1 MGVMFLFFERLV
13 VGSLGTNCYII
24 GCPDTMIGAVVDPG
38 EDSDNILKKLNSLQ
52 LQCKYIIL
60 THGHID
66 HIGALAQVHAATG
79 AEVLIHKDDAPRL
92 LNPNK
97 YSYFLTVGAE
107 MPQADRLLEDGDKI
121 QIGNITWEVIHTPGH
136 SPGGICLKHDNLL
149 ITGDTLF
156 QLSVGRSDLP
166 GGSHEVM
173 INSIK
178 TRLLG
183 FPDDTRV
190 FPGHGP
196 FSTIGTEK
204 RFNPFL

>member
-1 MGVMFLFFERLV
+1 
-13 VGSLGTNCYII
+13 LGELATNCYII
-24 GCPDTMIGAVVDPG
+24 GCPETKIGAVVDPG
-38 EDSDNILKKLNSLQ
+38 DEAEVILTRLNSLQ

-79 AEVLIHKDDAPRL
+79 AEVLIHPGDVPRL

-97 YSYFLTVGAE
+97 YSYFLTVDSPL
-107 MPQADRLLEDGDKI
+107 PQADQLLGDGDKV
-121 QIGNITWEVIHTPGH
+121 QIGKLTWEVIHTPGH
-136 SPGGICLKHDNLL
+136 SPGGICLKHDGLL

-156 QLSVGRSDLP
+156 AFSVGRSDLP
-166 GGSHEVM
+166 GGNHQVM

-178 TRLLG
+178 TKLLG
-183 FPDDTRV
+183 FADDTKI

-196 FSTIGTEK
+196 FSTIGAEK

>member
-1 MGVMFLFFERLV
+1 LLIFERLC
-13 VGSLGTNCYII
+13 LGDLATNCYII
-24 GCPDTMIGAVVDPG
+24 GCPDTNIGAVVDPG
-38 EDSDNILKKLNSLQ
+38 DEAEVILARLNSLQ

-79 AEVLIHKDDAPRL
+79 AEVLIHSGDAPRL

-97 YSYFLTVGAE
+97 YSYFLTVDSPL
-107 MPQADRLLEDGDKI
+107 PQADHLLEDGDKV
-121 QIGNITWEVIHTPGH
+121 QIGQLIWEVIHTPGH
-136 SPGGICLKHDNLL
+136 SPGGICLKHGDLL

-156 QLSVGRSDLP
+156 AFSVGRSDLP
-166 GGSHEVM
+166 GGNHQVM

-178 TRLLG
+178 TKLLG
-183 FPDDTRV
+183 FADDTRI

-196 FSTIGTEK
+196 FSTIGAEK
-204 RFNPFL
+204 KFNPFL

>member
-1 MGVMFLFFERLV
+1 
-13 VGSLGTNCYII
+13 LGDLATNCYII
-24 GCPDTMIGAVVDPG
+24 GCPDTNIGAVVDPG
-38 EDSDNILKKLNSLQ
+38 DEAEVILARLNSLQ

-79 AEVLIHKDDAPRL
+79 AEVLIHSGDAPRL

-97 YSYFLTVGAE
+97 YSYFLTVDSPL
-107 MPQADRLLEDGDKI
+107 PQADHLLEDGDKV
-121 QIGNITWEVIHTPGH
+121 QIGQLIWEVIHTPGH
-136 SPGGICLKHDNLL
+136 SPGGICLKHGDLL

-156 QLSVGRSDLP
+156 AFSVGRSDLP
-166 GGSHEVM
+166 GGNHQVM

-178 TRLLG
+178 TKLLG
-183 FPDDTRV
+183 FADDTRI

-196 FSTIGTEK
+196 FSTIGAEK
-204 RFNPFL
+204 KFNPFL

>member
-1 MGVMFLFFERLV
+1 MIFERLV
-13 VGSLGTNCYII
+13 VGSLATNCYII

-38 EDSDNILKKLNSLQ
+38 EDGDVILDKLNSHK

-66 HIGALAQVHAATG
+66 HIGALPQVHAATG
-79 AEVLIHKDDAPRL
+79 AEVLIHSADAPRL
-92 LNPNK
+92 LNPNR
-97 YSYFLTVGAE
+97 YSYFLTVNFKL
-107 MPQADRLLEDGDKI
+107 PQADRLLEDGDKI
-121 QIGNITWEVIHTPGH
+121 QIGKLTWEVIHTPGH
-136 SPGGICLKHDNLL
+136 SPGGICLKHGSLL

-156 QLSVGRSDLP
+156 AYSVGRSDLP
-166 GGSHEVM
+166 GGNHQVM

-183 FPDDTRV
+183 FHDETRI

-196 FSTIGTEK
+196 ISTIGAEK

>member
-1 MGVMFLFFERLV
+1 MIFERLV
-13 VGSLGTNCYII
+13 VGSLATNCYII
-24 GCPDTMIGAVVDPG
+24 GCLDTMIGAVVDPG
-38 EDSDNILKKLNSLQ
+38 EDGDVILNKLNSLR

-79 AEVLIHKDDAPRL
+79 AEVLIHTADAPRL
-92 LNPNK
+92 LNPNR
-97 YSYFLTVGAE
+97 YSYFLTVDFKL
-107 MPQADRLLEDGDKI
+107 PQADRLLEDGDKI
-121 QIGNITWEVIHTPGH
+121 QIGKLTWEVIHTPGH
-136 SPGGICLKHDNLL
+136 SPGGICLKHGNLL

-156 QLSVGRSDLP
+156 AFSVGRSDLP
-166 GGSHEVM
+166 GGNHQVM

-183 FPDDTRV
+183 FPDETRI

-196 FSTIGTEK
+196 FSTIGAEK
-204 RFNPFL
+204 TFNPFL

>member
-1 MGVMFLFFERLV
+1 LIFERLC
-13 VGSLGTNCYII
+13 LGDLATNCYII
-24 GCPDTMIGAVVDPG
+24 GCPDTNIGAVVDPG
-38 EDSDNILKKLNSLQ
+38 DEAEVILARLNSLQ

-79 AEVLIHKDDAPRL
+79 AEVLIHSGDAPRL

-97 YSYFLTVGAE
+97 YSYFLTVDSPL
-107 MPQADRLLEDGDKI
+107 PQADQLLEDGDKV
-121 QIGNITWEVIHTPGH
+121 QIGQLIWEVIHTPGH

-156 QLSVGRSDLP
+156 AFSVGRSDLP
-166 GGSHEVM
+166 GGNHQVM

-178 TRLLG
+178 TKLLG
-183 FPDDTRV
+183 FADDTRI

-196 FSTIGTEK
+196 FSTIGAEK
-204 RFNPFL
+204 KFNPFL

>member
-1 MGVMFLFFERLV
+1 LIFERLC
-13 VGSLGTNCYII
+13 LGDLATNCYII
-24 GCPDTMIGAVVDPG
+24 GCPDTNIGAVVDPG
-38 EDSDNILKKLNSLQ
+38 DEAEVILARLNSLQ

-79 AEVLIHKDDAPRL
+79 AEVLIHSGDAPRL

-97 YSYFLTVGAE
+97 YSYFLTVDSPL
-107 MPQADRLLEDGDKI
+107 PQADHLLEDGDKV
-121 QIGNITWEVIHTPGH
+121 QIGQLIWEVIHTPGH
-136 SPGGICLKHDNLL
+136 SPGGICLKHGDLL

-156 QLSVGRSDLP
+156 AFSVGRSDLP
-166 GGSHEVM
+166 GGNHQVM

-178 TRLLG
+178 TKLLG
-183 FPDDTRV
+183 FADDTRI

-196 FSTIGTEK
+196 FSTIGAEK
-204 RFNPFL
+204 KFNPFL

>member
-1 MGVMFLFFERLV
+1 LLIFERLC
-13 VGSLGTNCYII
+13 LGDLATNCYII
-24 GCPDTMIGAVVDPG
+24 GCPDTNIGAVVDPG
-38 EDSDNILKKLNSLQ
+38 DEAEVILARLNSLQ

-79 AEVLIHKDDAPRL
+79 AEVLIHSGDAPRL

-97 YSYFLTVGAE
+97 YSYFLTVDSPL
-107 MPQADRLLEDGDKI
+107 PQADQLLEDGDKV
-121 QIGNITWEVIHTPGH
+121 QIGQLIWEVIHTPGH

-156 QLSVGRSDLP
+156 AFSVGRSDLP
-166 GGSHEVM
+166 GGNHQVM

-178 TRLLG
+178 TKLLG
-183 FPDDTRV
+183 FADDTRI

-196 FSTIGTEK
+196 FSTIGAEK
-204 RFNPFL
+204 KFNPFL